1 MSKPGILQV
10 IKSVAAAGIGVQSNK
25 NREADF
31 QHGSLSSYI
40 IVGLIATVLFIMTLI
55 FVVKAVTS

>member
-1 MSKPGILQV
+1 MSKPSILQV

-40 IVGLIATVLFIMTLI
+40 VVGIIATVLFIMTLI
-55 FVVKAVTS
+55 FVVKTVIS